1 VNLVETA
8 GVSRRFGSLQAV
20 QRVDLVVATGEVVGL
35 IGANGAG
42 KTTLIRMALGL
53 LPPSDGDV
61 SLFGEPPSRATRFRL
76 GYMPQGLG
84 LYDDL
89 TVAENLAFAA
99 RAFGRR
105 PGLSGLDPELRET
118 AGALVRDLPLGLRRR
133 VAFAAALSH
142 EPELLVLDEPTSGVE
157 PLARARLWE
166 TIREAADRGIGVLVT
181 THFMSEASQCD
192 RLVVLVAGRVA
203 AAGTVAEI
211 IGEMRTVIVRA
222 SAWERAFV
230 ALDDA
235 GLPLA
240 VVGRALRLADVD
252 PAQVRSVLAAAGIEA
267 DLELAPATFDEAFV
281 TLARRHGS
289 EPGAG

>member
-1 VNLVETA
+1 VNLVETSA
-8 GVSRRFGSLQAV
+8 VSRRFGSLEAV
-20 QRVDLVVATGEVVGL
+20 HRVDLAVATGEVVGL

-61 SLFGEPPSRATRFRL
+61 SLFGEPPGRSTRFRL

-89 TVAENLAFAA
+89 TVGENLAFAA

-105 PGLSGLDPELRET
+105 SDLANLDPELR
-118 AGALVRDLPLGLRRR
+118 GSGRVLIRDLPLGLRRR

-142 EPELLVLDEPTSGVE
+142 DPELLVLDEPTSGVE

-203 AAGTVAEI
+203 AAGSVAGI
-211 IGEMRTVIVRA
+211 IGDIRTVVVH
-222 SAWERAFV
+222 SPAWERAFV

-240 VVGRALRLADVD
+240 VVGRALRLADAD
-252 PAQVRSVLAAAGIEA
+252 PTQVRSVLAAAGVAA

-289 EPGAG
+289 EPGAA

>member
-1 VNLVETA
+1 MNLVETKA
-8 GVSRRFGSLQAV
+8 VSRRFGRLEAV
-20 QRVDLVVATGEVVGL
+20 HRVDLAVASGEVVGL

-53 LPPSDGDV
+53 LPPSEGEV
-61 SLFGEPPSRATRFRL
+61 SLFGERPSRATRFRL

-89 TVAENLAFAA
+89 TVGENLAFAA

-105 PGLSGLDPELRET
+105 PDLTTLDPELREV
-118 AGALVRDLPLGLRRR
+118 AGVLIRDLPLGLRRR

-203 AAGTVAEI
+203 AAGREHAI
-211 IGEMRTVIVRA
+211 IGEMRTVVVR
-222 SAWERAFV
+222 SPAWERAFV

-240 VVGRALRLADVD
+240 VVGRAIRLADAD
-252 PAQVRSVLAAAGIEA
+252 PTVVRSVLTAADVQA

-289 EPGAG
+289 APGAA